1 MSQSDQFSEL
11 SVEASVQRR
20 RASLT
25 ARVFQHWLRDLHY
38 GRLKIV
44 LPSGEAV
51 EQTGLHPGP
60 EAVIVVKRWR
70 LLLRLLAAGDIGFA
84 EGYLNEDWSTP
95 DLAALLRLGA
105 CNVEAL
111 AAAVQGNPAIQWVNR
126 IRHHLNTN
134 SRRGSRRNIEA
145 HYDIGN
151 DFYKAWLDPS
161 MLYSSGV
168 YDERTQTLEAAQR
181 NKLDR
186 IREKLDIPVG
196 ANVLEIGCGWG
207 ALAVDL
213 AQAADAGVT
222 GITLSPSQLA
232 WAKNLSELSGVSDRV
247 SLQLTDYRDLQGS
260 FDRIVSI
267 EMFEAVGER
276 YWPDYFATLKRSLKP
291 GGRAVLQIISIEE
304 KRFDRYRRK
313 ADFIQKYIFP
323 GGFLPSDTALEAQV
337 ARSGLAMVEVE
348 HFGRSYARTLAEW
361 RARFNANWGSI
372 SALGFDNRFHRL
384 WNYYLAYCE
393 AGFEDGRINVGFYTI
408 EHEPGS
414 NAKEVGA

>member
-1 MSQSDQFSEL
+1 MSQSDQFSNL
-11 SVEASVQRR
+11 SVEASVPRR
-20 RASLT
+20 RTSLT
-25 ARVFQHWLRDLHY
+25 ARIFQNWLRDLRF
-38 GRLKIV
+38 GRLRIV

-51 EQTGLHPGP
+51 EQSGPHPGP

-70 LLLRLLAAGDIGFA
+70 LLRRLLAAGDIGFA
-84 EGYLNEDWSTP
+84 EGYINEDWTTP
-95 DLAALLRLGA
+95 DLTALLRLGA

-111 AAAVQGNPAIQWVNR
+111 SAAGQGNTAMQLVNR
-126 IRHHLNTN
+126 LRHHLNTN

-168 YDERTQTLEAAQR
+168 YDERTPTLEAAQR
-181 NKLDR
+181 NKLEC
-186 IREKLDIPVG
+186 IRQKLDMPAG
-196 ANVLEIGCGWG
+196 ASVLEIGCGWG

-213 AQAADAGVT
+213 AQAADARVT

-232 WAKNLSELSGVSDRV
+232 WAKDLAERSGVSDRV
-247 SLQLTDYRDLQGS
+247 SLELTDYRDLRGS

-276 YWPDYFATLKRSLKP
+276 YWPDYFQALKRSLKP

-337 ARSGLAMVEVE
+337 ARSGLALVEVE
-348 HFGRSYARTLAEW
+348 HFGKSYARTLAEW
-361 RARFNANWGSI
+361 RTRFNANWDSI
-372 SALGFDNRFHRL
+372 AAQGFDDRFHRL

-393 AGFEDGRINVGFYTI
+393 AGFEEGRINVGFYTI
-408 EHEPGS
+408 EHEQQS
-414 NAKEVGA
+414 KEASA